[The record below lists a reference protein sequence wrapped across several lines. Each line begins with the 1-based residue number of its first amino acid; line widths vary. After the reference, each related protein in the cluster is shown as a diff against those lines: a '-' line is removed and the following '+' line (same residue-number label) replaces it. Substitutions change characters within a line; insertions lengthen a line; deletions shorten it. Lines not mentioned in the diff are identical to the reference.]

1 MAAMKT
7 CCMIWSVAGAALG
20 VVTFHG
26 QARAQASGCVVME
39 VRVEDQT
46 FTQRSSPV
54 VDKRGKENEPRRLGQ
69 QDATAPLVG
78 VPLPRPRGKQRG
90 TADRDDDIATRER
103 AFAAGQDLADYCN
116 LNIEND
122 TKR

>member
-1 MAAMKT
+1 
-7 CCMIWSVAGAALG
+7 MIWSVAGAALG

-26 QARAQASGCVVME
+26 QAQAQASGCVVME
-39 VRVEDQT
+39 VTVEDQT

-90 TADRDDDIATRER
+90 TADRDDATNIATREKG
-103 AFAAGQDLADYCN
+103 FASGQSLVGS
-116 LNIEND
+116 LS
-122 TKR
+122 